1 MAISTLELCKA
12 LIERPSV
19 SPDDQG
25 CQLLL
30 CEELGPL
37 GFRIEQLPFGDVH
50 NFWARR
56 GEEGPL
62 LCFAG
67 HTDVVPAGELSEWDS
82 DPFTA
87 EERDGRLYGRGVADM
102 KGSLAAMVSACRQF
116 ISQHPDHGGS
126 IAFLVTSDEESVAID
141 GTRRVVE
148 TLQARGEQIDW
159 CVVGEPSSTRLTGD
173 VVRNGRRGSLSGTLR
188 VNGIGGHVAY
198 PELVLNPVHAIVPAL
213 AELASIEW
221 DQGNAYFPPTSFQI
235 SNIHAGM
242 GTNNVVPGHLDVLF
256 NFRFSSEQDASTL
269 QERTCAILDKHHRDY
284 DLQWQL
290 SGNPFI
296 TGEGE
301 LIQAVRH
308 SVQQVMGFEPQLS
321 TGGGTSDGRFIAPTG
336 AQVVELGPVNATI
349 HKSNENIEIVELE
362 RLERIYTGILEALL
376 LK

>member
-1 MAISTLELCKA
+1 
-12 LIERPSV
+12 
-19 SPDDQG
+19 
-25 CQLLL
+25 
-30 CEELGPL
+30 
-37 GFRIEQLPFGDVH
+37 
-50 NFWARR
+50 
-56 GEEGPL
+56 
-62 LCFAG
+62 
-67 HTDVVPAGELSEWDS
+67 
-82 DPFTA
+82 
-87 EERDGRLYGRGVADM
+87 
-102 KGSLAAMVSACRQF
+102 RQF
-116 ISQHPDHGGS
+116 IGQHPDHAGS

-148 TLQARGEQIDW
+148 TLQARGEKIDW
-159 CVVGEPSSTRLTGD
+159 CVVGEPSSSRLTGD
-173 VVRNGRRGSLSGTLR
+173 VIRNGRRGSLSGTLR

-221 DQGNAYFPPTSFQI
+221 DKGNAYFPPTSFQI

-256 NFRFSSEQDASTL
+256 NFRFSSEQDATRL
-269 QERTCAILDKHHRDY
+269 QERTHAILDRHHSDY
-284 DLQWQL
+284 ELQWHL

-301 LIQAVRH
+301 LIQAARH

-362 RLERIYTGILEALL
+362 RLERIYTGILEGLL
-376 LK
+376 LN